1 MFADNINFAKV
12 SSNPVHETEENGL
25 EFLKR
30 LDIGGS
36 FHGENVNFIIRSSA
50 LCSVQYLNLSN
61 CFLDTAAI
69 NSLFNSHLIR
79 TLEYLGLANCDLP
92 PQSFPTLKI
101 VKI

>member
-1 MFADNINFAKV
+1 MFADNINSAKV
-12 SSNPVHETEENGL
+12 ASNPVLATDENGL

-36 FHGENVNFIIRSSA
+36 FHGENVSFIMRSTA

-61 CFLDTAAI
+61 CFLDVAAI
-69 NSLFNSHLIR
+69 NSLFNSHLIQ

-92 PQSFPTLKI
+92 PQVFPTLKLLK
-101 VKI
+101 V